1 METPQP
7 SKLKR
12 LNLRYSIP
20 GEAEEIFRHY
30 IRECGFYA
38 NDREFTESVVAY
50 ALWCK
55 QKHHLTGPSFATAEG
70 RRKMWEEIIADYPK
84 PAGAGSFFEH
94 RVEEFARE
102 QFNQESSKARKE
114 SGTQETRK

>member
-1 METPQP
+1 MAKQP
-7 SKLKR
+7 PGKSRLKR
-12 LNLRYSIP
+12 IPLRYSIP
-20 GEAEEIFRHY
+20 GEAEEIFRDY
-30 IRECGFYA
+30 IRACGFYA

-55 QKHHLTGPSFATAEG
+55 QKHHLTGPSFATPEG

-94 RVEEFARE
+94 KVEEFARDKLE
-102 QFNQESSKARKE
+102 KKMNE
-114 SGTQETRK
+114 ETKKP